1 MASSA
6 PNNGTSSSPPQE
18 TSSTANPPRS
28 SNDDSEDG
36 PKTRGPIRLLSM
48 NGKLTELGKR
58 VERERLAKLAA
69 EGNGTATSDDDAG
82 EGKHVADSAGKS
94 SS

>member
-1 MASSA
+1 
-6 PNNGTSSSPPQE
+6 
-18 TSSTANPPRS
+18 
-28 SNDDSEDG
+28 
-36 PKTRGPIRLLSM
+36 M